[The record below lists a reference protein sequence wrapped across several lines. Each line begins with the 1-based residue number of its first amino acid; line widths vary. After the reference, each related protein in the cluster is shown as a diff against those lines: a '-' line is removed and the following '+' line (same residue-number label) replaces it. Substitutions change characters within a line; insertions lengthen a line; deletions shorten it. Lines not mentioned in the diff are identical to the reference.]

1 MDDLR
6 DKVKGGRS
14 LMEKIGRIIPGYS
27 GYKNKLERQEADK
40 LLRDF
45 IVSKLDLQ
53 SENIKN
59 LIDELQRGMKM
70 KHLTRADGSL
80 KKLEKYRD
88 RIKFAN
94 HGYSGL
100 FEPVK
105 VDTAVLDKMYD
116 FDNSLIEVADQIN
129 KNINAI
135 LANID
140 DDDALKMGLDTLY
153 QLITDSDNFYGKRE
167 EIVLGNN

>member
-14 LMEKIGRIIPGYS
+14 LLEKIGRIIPGYS

-40 LLRDF
+40 LLRDY
-45 IVSKLDLQ
+45 IVSKLDMQ
-53 SENIKN
+53 SGNIKN

-116 FDNSLIEVADQIN
+116 FDNALIDVAEQIN
-129 KNINAI
+129 KNISAV

-153 QLITDSDNFYGKRE
+153 KLISDADDFYGKRE
-167 EIVLGNN
+167 QIIIENN